1 MMSMWMVLAACHAQ
15 AGELWLR
22 IEETQADGNRFELV
36 LPATSLR
43 ERTEPVTL
51 HTGHG
56 DVDLVAEARSL
67 RVGKERRWTDHD
79 GATVVLEHDEP
90 AGSELAKEVQLQIT
104 GKNGGM
110 GMTLNFPLERE
121 QMDPMDQNA
130 KRVDVTIDGMELG
143 YDEAGCA
150 QLRRS
155 PGRVLF
161 RLVGPKDHGIVAA
174 SR

>member
-1 MMSMWMVLAACHAQ
+1 MSMTWMVLAACHAQ

-22 IEETQADGNRFELV
+22 IEQTETDGNRFELV

-51 HTGHG
+51 HTDHG
-56 DVDLVAEARSL
+56 DVDLVAEARTL
-67 RVGKERRWTDHD
+67 KVGQEHRWTDHD
-79 GATVVLEHDEP
+79 GATVILEHDEP
-90 AGSELAKEVQLQIT
+90 AAGAVATEVELDIT
-104 GKNGGM
+104 GKNGLVGM
-110 GMTLNFPLERE
+110 KLNFPLQPE
-121 QMDPMDQNA
+121 QMDPVDQNA
-130 KRVDVTIDGMELG
+130 KRVDVSIDGMDLG

-161 RLVGPKDHGIVAA
+161 RLVGPNDHGIVAT
-174 SR
+174 SH